1 MATTFVIKA
10 NRFDPEPCSREQAA
24 AELASFPERLARY
37 RDAIA
42 EWQATGAAQV
52 PDRLL
57 AEGLD
62 VYHVLL
68 RYDRAWALDVR
79 QGRTP
84 MDWEETRRICGL
96 HAQWREATVPVIRA
110 LPPEPLDYEE
120 SLKAPAPIPAFRH
133 AFVQAGF
140 AAHTNVDELREA
152 YEEADRW
159 IASHSKRKP
168 DAVGR

>member
-1 MATTFVIKA
+1 MAKTFVIKA
-10 NRFDPEPCSREQAA
+10 NRFDPEPVSREQAA
-24 AELASFPERLARY
+24 AELVSFPERLARY

-42 EWQATGAAQV
+42 QWQASGAGEV

-57 AEGLD
+57 AEALS
-62 VYHVLL
+62 VYHIIL

-133 AFVQAGF
+133 AFVEAGF
-140 AAHTNVDELREA
+140 AAHTNVDELKEA
-152 YEEADRW
+152 HEWADRL
-159 IASHSKRKP
+159 IASRSNRKP